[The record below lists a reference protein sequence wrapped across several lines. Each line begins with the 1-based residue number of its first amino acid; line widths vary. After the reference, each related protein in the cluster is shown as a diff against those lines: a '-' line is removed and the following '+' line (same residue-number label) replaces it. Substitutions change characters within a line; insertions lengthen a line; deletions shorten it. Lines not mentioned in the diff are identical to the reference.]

1 MFIFEKVNFRQKLLF
16 LLFKLGDLFFQ
27 LGGVHAFRSDLV
39 NVLMGSFE
47 LSLKILVDI
56 MGLVDGLV
64 SEELVGD
71 LKRHKELCGI
81 GASSKF
87 IESAEDPVHDVL
99 NSLFLTV
106 DDFPLEVG
114 VEVSWV
120 AQDFKISTDSVL
132 SLILSF
138 SLDIHLVG
146 IIELTKNFV

>member
-1 MFIFEKVNFRQKLLF
+1 M
-16 LLFKLGDLFFQ
+16 FKLGDLFLQ
-27 LGGVHAFRSDLV
+27 LGGVHALRSDLV

-47 LSLKILVDI
+47 LSLEILVDV
-56 MGLVDGLV
+56 MGLVDGLI
-64 SEELVGD
+64 SEELVWD
-71 LKRHKELCGI
+71 FKRHQELGGI

-87 IESAEDPVHDVL
+87 VESTEDPVHDVL

-120 AQDFKISTDSVL
+120 AQDFKIPTDSIL
-132 SLILSF
+132 SLILRF
-138 SLDIHLVG
+138 SLYINFVT